1 MFYYWTTNK
10 CTKIILKSVMIL
22 TIFSLYCYLSAGVH
36 LYTLQHIILI
46 MKTILPDKQ
55 RNQLFIFHSPNE
67 KLMFS
72 VDDIIKSIYMQ
83 IMKFWDFCCKFYCSC
98 ISFLYIVAVM
108 VKSNVRAFIGNY
120 QGYRVS
126 KFYDNGNFWLRSLC
140 LPLKVV
146 RIYFRSKSSVL

>member
-1 MFYYWTTNK
+1 
-10 CTKIILKSVMIL
+10 MIL

-83 IMKFWDFCCKFYCSC
+83 IMKF
-98 ISFLYIVAVM
+98 
-108 VKSNVRAFIGNY
+108 
-120 QGYRVS
+120 
-126 KFYDNGNFWLRSLC
+126 
-140 LPLKVV
+140 
-146 RIYFRSKSSVL
+146 